1 MSSQQRQFSAE
12 EKSLVPGTEVQSK
25 HGSTDRILDDSSRGH
40 HTRKEL
46 ILDADEFDEQNTSSS
61 EESSISSSKIHS
73 FTTESDNDTGSHHL
87 STEFTRVE
95 FTLALISQEICVL
108 KSTNLA

>member
-1 MSSQQRQFSAE
+1 M
-12 EKSLVPGTEVQSK
+12 QSK
-25 HGSTDRILDDSSRGH
+25 HGSTDRILDDSARG

-61 EESSISSSKIHS
+61 DESSLSSSKIHS

-95 FTLALISQEICVL
+95 FSLALLSHEICVL
-108 KSTNLA
+108 ESTNLA